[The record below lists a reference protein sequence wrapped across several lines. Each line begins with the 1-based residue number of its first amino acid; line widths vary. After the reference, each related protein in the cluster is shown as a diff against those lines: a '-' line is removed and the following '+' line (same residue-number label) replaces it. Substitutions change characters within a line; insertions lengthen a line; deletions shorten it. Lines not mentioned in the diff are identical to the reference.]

1 MILAG
6 DGSVLR
12 PSTVRSRQAARPRVP
27 VGPTATAALEP
38 AHGPLALDFRCQPPS
53 DRRQWAPPAGGR
65 LRQNTRTGQASAQ
78 MRATASTRATAGAG
92 TAGQPPIACWPR
104 THRFWTN
111 LSAPSPPQASSGP
124 RQRGAGFLSG
134 MGVGRGRRSP
144 RKSSVITWP
153 QTDVILKRAGWPA
166 KDPLYSC
173 TEQVPFSPLREDMLP
188 AGGHRQARPDTASLR
203 PGRPTVIGDRLRAGL
218 HTSVFTPEF
227 DSCLFQTLPRNAPD
241 TP

>member
-12 PSTVRSRQAARPRVP
+12 PSTVRSRQPARPRVP

-38 AHGPLALDFRCQPPS
+38 AHGSLALDFRCQPPS

-134 MGVGRGRRSP
+134 MGVGGGGAHPGSPASSRGRI
-144 RKSSVITWP
+144 VI
-153 QTDVILKRAGWPA
+153 QTGAQDL
-166 KDPLYSC
+166 LLM
-173 TEQVPFSPLREDMLP
+173 Q
-188 AGGHRQARPDTASLR
+188 
-203 PGRPTVIGDRLRAGL
+203 
-218 HTSVFTPEF
+218 
-227 DSCLFQTLPRNAPD
+227 LFQHPPPCPPSLL
-241 TP
+241 